1 MYYITGDTHGN
12 FDRITYFQNK
22 MQLSENDV
30 LIILGDVGLNYYKNQ
45 KDTKRKDEVSKYPFT
60 TFCIHGNHEARPDT
74 IESYKTKDFCGGV
87 VWYEEEFPNIIFA
100 KDGEIYDFDGLRCIV
115 IGGAYSVDK
124 YYRILNGWPWFFN
137 EQPNKEI
144 RKYVEEQLEK
154 VNYSVDVVFSHT
166 CPYNYE
172 PREFFMKGIDQELID
187 KSTEYWLQ
195 EIENKLDYKKWY
207 CGHFHASKKTDKMQF
222 MFEDYDVLKL

>member
-45 KDTKRKDEVSKYPFT
+45 KDIKRKEDVSEYPFT
-60 TFCIHGNHEARPDT
+60 TFCVHGNHEARPDT
-74 IESYKTKDFCGGV
+74 IESYKTKGFCGGI
-87 VWYEEEFPNIIFA
+87 VWYEEEFPNILFA
-100 KDGEIYDFDGLRCIV
+100 KDGEIYDFDELKCIV

-124 YYRILNGWPWFFN
+124 YYRIVNGWPWFFN
-137 EQPNKEI
+137 EQPNREI
-144 RKYVEEQLEK
+144 RKYVEEQLKK
-154 VNYSVDVVFSHT
+154 VDYKVDVVFSHT

-195 EIENKLDYKKWY
+195 EIENMLDYKKWY
-207 CGHFHASKKTDKMQF
+207 CGHFHASKKIDKIQF
-222 MFEDYDVLKL
+222 MYEDYDALKL

>member
-22 MQLSENDV
+22 MQLSANDV
-30 LIILGDVGLNYYKNQ
+30 LIVLGDVGLNYYKNQ
-45 KDTKRKDEVSKYPFT
+45 KDIKRKELVSKYPFT

-74 IESYKTKDFCGGV
+74 IESYKTKEFCGGV
-87 VWYEEEFPNIIFA
+87 VWYEEEFPNILFA
-100 KDGEIYDFDGLRCIV
+100 KDGEIYDFDGVKCIV

-124 YYRILNGWPWFFN
+124 YYRIVNAWPWFFN
-137 EQPNKEI
+137 EQPNKDI
-144 RKYVEEQLEK
+144 KKYVEDQLK
-154 VNYSVDVVFSHT
+154 RAKFKVDVVFSHT

-195 EIENKLDYKKWY
+195 EIENKLDYQKWY
-207 CGHFHASKKTDKMQF
+207 CGHFHISKKVDKMQF
-222 MFEDYDVLKL
+222 VFEDYDVLKI

>member
-22 MQLSENDV
+22 MQLSANDV
-30 LIILGDVGLNYYKNQ
+30 LIVLGDVGLNYYKNQ
-45 KDTKRKDEVSKYPFT
+45 KDIKRKELVSKYPFT

-74 IESYKTKDFCGGV
+74 IESYKTKEFCGGV
-87 VWYEEEFPNIIFA
+87 VWYEEEFPNILFA
-100 KDGEIYDFDGLRCIV
+100 KDGEIYDFDGVKCIV

-124 YYRILNGWPWFFN
+124 YYRIVNGWPWFFN
-137 EQPNKEI
+137 EQPNKDI
-144 RKYVEEQLEK
+144 KKHVEDQLK
-154 VNYSVDVVFSHT
+154 RAKFKVDVVFSHT

-195 EIENKLDYKKWY
+195 EIESKLDYKKWY
-207 CGHFHASKKTDKMQF
+207 CGHFHVSKKIDKMQF
-222 MFEDYDVLKL
+222 MFEDYDVLKI

>member
-30 LIILGDVGLNYYKNQ
+30 LIILGDVGLNYYKN
-45 KDTKRKDEVSKYPFT
+45 KRDTKRKDEVSKYPFT

-74 IESYKTKDFCGGV
+74 IESYKIKEFCGGV
-87 VWYEEEFPNIIFA
+87 VWYEEEFPNIVFA
-100 KDGEIYDFDGLRCIV
+100 KDGEIYNFNGLRCIV

-154 VNYSVDVVFSHT
+154 VNYSVDVVLSHT

-187 KSTEYWLQ
+187 KSTEHWLQ

>member
-22 MQLSENDV
+22 MQLSANDV

-45 KDTKRKDEVSKYPFT
+45 KDVKRKELVNKYPFII
-60 TFCIHGNHEARPDT
+60 FCIHGNHEARPDT
-74 IESYKTKDFCGGV
+74 IESYKIKEFCGGV
-87 VWYEEEFPNIIFA
+87 VWYEEDFPNILFA
-100 KDGEIYDFDGLRCIV
+100 KDGEIYDFDGVKCIV

-124 YYRILNGWPWFFN
+124 YYRIVNGWPWFFN
-137 EQPNKEI
+137 EQPNKDI
-144 RKYVEEQLEK
+144 KKHVEDQLK
-154 VNYSVDVVFSHT
+154 RAKFKVDVVFSHT

-195 EIENKLDYKKWY
+195 EIESKLDYKKWY
-207 CGHFHASKKTDKMQF
+207 CGHFHVSKKIDKMQF
-222 MFEDYDVLKL
+222 MFEDYDVLKI